1 MKYYI
6 KAKNTKTGECMI
18 MSIPVFTSKKKAQE
32 WADEFVKCMTPVA
45 RLEVIKEG
53 EKQGER

>member
-18 MSIPVFTSKKKAQE
+18 MSIPVFMSKKKAQE

-53 EKQGER
+53 EK